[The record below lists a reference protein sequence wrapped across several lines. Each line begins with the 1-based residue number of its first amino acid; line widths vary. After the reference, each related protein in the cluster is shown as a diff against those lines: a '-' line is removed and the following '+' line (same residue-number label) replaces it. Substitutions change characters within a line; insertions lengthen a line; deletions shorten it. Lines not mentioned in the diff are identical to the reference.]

1 MSPPTRPNSVT
12 ARSNSGRGV
21 GVLRRQCRETAEP
34 VRISA
39 HGIGELVVGATGE
52 VDRARDVGLFL
63 DTRVEQRQD
72 LEVDSCGVHLLE
84 S

>member
-1 MSPPTRPNSVT
+1 VAAASGSCVASVAKPPNRC
-12 ARSNSGRGV
+12 G
-21 GVLRRQCRETAEP
+21 
-34 VRISA
+34 ISA
-39 HGIGELVVGATGE
+39 HGLGELVVGATGE
-52 VDRARDVGLFL
+52 VDGARDVGLFL